1 MSKINGDK
9 ARQNRRDR
17 ARARMRQRM
26 RQMMKA
32 TNPAKPAASAKKTG

>member
-26 RQMMKA
+26 RQMMRSTTA
-32 TNPAKPAASAKKTG
+32 GKPSASAKKAG